1 MSAQNVLRLMM
12 TFSESHGHQ
21 DLEPRIIDTEF
32 EDTYQGEFEIDTE
45 GDQELLDDEETK
57 TTKEM
62 MKEVMDEMF
71 EVSSDISENTY
82 MNIVNKMKQVYER
95 L

>member
-1 MSAQNVLRLMM
+1 MKELPPQYLAECV
-12 TFSESHGHQ
+12 EIDD
-21 DLEPRIIDTEF
+21 DLFRVTWTPEDLNRGFIDTEF

-62 MKEVMDEMF
+62 MKSHGRDV
-71 EVSSDISENTY
+71 
-82 MNIVNKMKQVYER
+82 
-95 L
+95 